1 MWSSTTLPR
10 SRPMDPPPP
19 PPPHKAT
26 TLQRHSSKSVDVN
39 KLKNDI
45 EMLSKQLEIVKARLE
60 SALSENDGTDSGTI
74 RSRDDSTD
82 SRLSTALFSSPSQES
97 CGHTP
102 TPQPTEATLGNSHQ
116 LQENFG
122 THKFGYLLDNDDFLK
137 NRRFIGLCKPLSL
150 SASHLV
156 QIDEQK
162 QAVKR
167 LSVCLPH
174 SSKVMNSIK
183 RRETFSKI
191 DEITKEVQNRIAKVK
206 RTESLSM
213 TIGRNPPVPPPKPNR
228 TFLENSSQINVL
240 EDGFKNHTLNKT
252 KAHISSYSMS
262 SIAFLSMCSHRE
274 FVDAINKRFTQGQ
287 CWFSRGGQLFFVNP
301 FNDISTPQSSSYSV
315 IPTITSS
322 LFETRDSSIFLRGV
336 SGSGKSHIA
345 EMICIDIVNRYD
357 TKGSLTALLKHALNA
372 LRPFISANSAYN
384 NQCSKMALHYYFQTR
399 ENRLTKIQFRHFPI
413 EAISRG
419 CRANI
424 FAIVANDLKE
434 EEKVALR
441 ISGFRLR
448 ENTSVY
454 GEFDDIR
461 NSLTILGVN
470 VSDILKIVAACIL
483 LNNIS
488 FNKSSSCK
496 DIDNLADMEDAS
508 ALLGISAL
516 ALYKHIVTEST
527 AKNLESRVVRDNFV
541 IAIYSRM
548 IHFLIERINIVL
560 DNFSDSY
567 DQTSV
572 VTDSG
577 ISVGTSNEINHNV
590 HVIDLPGYIRGPQNS
605 LNELLVNSL
614 NDIIQCTDSDA
625 MHEFLRSVD
634 SATKPKTMKHCAE
647 NFEVNYDYR
656 SMIERNLNVV
666 KSELVFLFDYRSC
679 TFPFAVS
686 LFENDIEKMII
697 EPEYSPS
704 AINWP
709 FDGKTIIQRLFEN
722 IHAIKMETM
731 NSISQQIICLKSN
744 ESLEYAKIHD
754 NGLGYQLS
762 LYRTVASNSCSSSM
776 RPKSTVSQSRAF
788 KVPPPRSYAIRA
800 GTKHYFPQRRNIL
813 IDFQDSSTGVMLR
826 AGEIV
831 KALGFSGECYLVET
845 SRRSRAI
852 IPMSFT
858 EKSVIPKN

>member
-625 MHEFLRSVD
+625 
-634 SATKPKTMKHCAE
+634 
-647 NFEVNYDYR
+647 
-656 SMIERNLNVV
+656 
-666 KSELVFLFDYRSC
+666 VFLFDYRSC